1 MAPHLRTNIYATV
14 IRGPTI
20 KSILDCIDEQNTAR
34 RDIIA
39 AIQIAVMLKARAF
52 LLKML
57 LPLIL
62 SVTI

>member
-1 MAPHLRTNIYATV
+1 MALRLRTNIYVIV
-14 IRGPTI
+14 IRGPTV
-20 KSILDCIDEQNTAR
+20 KSILDCTDKQNIVR

-39 AIQIAVMLKARAF
+39 VIQIAVMLKARAF

-57 LPLIL
+57 LLLIL